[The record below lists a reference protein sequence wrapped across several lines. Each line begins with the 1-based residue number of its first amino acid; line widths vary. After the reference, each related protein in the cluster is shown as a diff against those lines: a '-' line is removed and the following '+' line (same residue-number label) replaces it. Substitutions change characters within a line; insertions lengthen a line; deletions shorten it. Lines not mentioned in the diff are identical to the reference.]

1 MRPFDPR
8 LLRRVP
14 ATRRHLALLGVF
26 GVAAGILIIS
36 QATALA
42 AALTAAWQGRLDT
55 TALAAFVAII
65 VLRAGLT
72 WAQGVVAARSAAT
85 VKAALR
91 AELLGAVGARGPGW
105 LSGQRAGEIATLAG
119 RGLDA
124 LDNYFTGYLPQLI
137 MGVTVPVAVL
147 SRLVFADLTSAVT
160 IAATLPLIPVFGALL
175 GWQAQAATERQWR
188 RLSMLGGHFLD
199 MVAGLPTLR
208 VFGRARAQVEVVRR
222 MADGHRIAT
231 MKTLRIAFLSALA
244 LELVSTLSVALVAVP
259 VGLRVLDGA
268 LTLQV
273 ALLLLLLAPEAY
285 LPLRAAGARFHAS
298 MEGLTALDAA
308 FTLSTVPTAPATDG
322 PGTASTD
329 PVPAGSVPA
338 GLASAGVAS
347 AGASGSSARSRPS
360 SGGGVTS
367 RDTAA
372 GGITDDG
379 TVAGGV
385 TLGGAVTGGIASGGA
400 ASRGAAVG
408 GAASGGAALGGSAS
422 GGGGASIG
430 GGISR
435 GASADRAAVAEDGAV
450 GALSGGARTSGSAA
464 GGARGTG
471 TGRFAATRPAPTAFD
486 EIVFEDVTVAY
497 DRTVALRDVS
507 LTVTAGDRIAI
518 VGPSGAGKS
527 TLLGLLL
534 GFVTPVSGRV
544 LVDGVDLATIDP
556 EQWRRRLAWVPQQAH
571 LFATTMAG
579 NIRLGAPDAP
589 DADVAA
595 AASAALLDDVIA
607 GLPDGLD
614 TRLGERGHG
623 LSSGQRQRVALARAF
638 LRADAPLLL
647 LDEPTARLDGGSE
660 AAVLDA
666 SRRLVTGRTALLVAH
681 RPALLAEAG
690 RILRIE
696 DGHLTELP
704 ALVTT

>member
-55 TALAAFVAII
+55 TALAAFVVTV
-65 VLRAGLT
+65 VLRSGLT

-105 LSGQRAGEIATLAG
+105 LGGQRAGEIATLTG

-137 MGVTVPVAVL
+137 MGVTVPIAVL
-147 SRLVFADLTSAVT
+147 SRLVFADLTAAIT

-188 RLSMLGGHFLD
+188 RLSLLGGHFLD

-244 LELVSTLSVALVAVP
+244 LELVATLSVALVAVP

-308 FTLSTVPTAPATDG
+308 FTLSTLPPPDSHPVGA
-322 PGTASTD
+322 ASTD
-329 PVPAGSVPA
+329 AAGAATGAGAGGAAGSRAA
-338 GLASAGVAS
+338 GARAAGAGVGAAGARAAGAGVGAAGAGAAGAGAGVALR
-347 AGASGSSARSRPS
+347 GS
-360 SGGGVTS
+360 
-367 RDTAA
+367 
-372 GGITDDG
+372 
-379 TVAGGV
+379 
-385 TLGGAVTGGIASGGA
+385 GAV
-400 ASRGAAVG
+400 
-408 GAASGGAALGGSAS
+408 
-422 GGGGASIG
+422 
-430 GGISR
+430 
-435 GASADRAAVAEDGAV
+435 
-450 GALSGGARTSGSAA
+450 
-464 GGARGTG
+464 
-471 TGRFAATRPAPTAFD
+471 RPASPAFG
-486 EIVFEDVTVAY
+486 EIRFEDVTVEY
-497 DRTVALRDVS
+497 DRTVALRNVS

-518 VGPSGAGKS
+518 IGPSGAGKS

-534 GFVTPVSGRV
+534 GFVTPASGRV
-544 LVDGVDLATIDP
+544 LIDDVDLATIDP
-556 EQWRRRLAWVPQQAH
+556 AQWRRRLAWVPQQAH

-579 NIRLGAPDAP
+579 NIRLGAPAATDAE
-589 DADVAA
+589 VAT

-607 GLPDGLD
+607 ALPDGLH

-681 RPALLAEAG
+681 RPALLGEAG
-690 RILRIE
+690 RIVRIE